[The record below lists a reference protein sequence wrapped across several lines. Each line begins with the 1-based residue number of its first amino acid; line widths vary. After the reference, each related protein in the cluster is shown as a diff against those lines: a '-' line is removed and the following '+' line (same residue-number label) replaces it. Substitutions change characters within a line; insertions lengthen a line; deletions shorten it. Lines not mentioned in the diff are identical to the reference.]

1 MENKDTYN
9 KGYLDAL
16 KAVISVCNQ
25 EVKFDENNLSKV
37 HGDIIG
43 KIGKSFIK
51 GVKQV
56 RTMVEKMIELVEEE

>member
-1 MENKDTYN
+1 MDNKDTYN

-25 EVKFDENNLSKV
+25 EVKFDEDNLSKV
-37 HGDIIG
+37 HGDI
-43 KIGKSFIK
+43 IGKSFIK

-56 RTMVEKMIELVEEE
+56 RAIVEKMIELVKEE

>member
-25 EVKFDENNLSKV
+25 EVKFDEDNLSKV

-43 KIGKSFIK
+43 KSFIK

-56 RTMVEKMIELVEEE
+56 KTMVEKMIELVEEE

>member
-1 MENKDTYN
+1 MDNKDTYN

-25 EVKFDENNLSKV
+25 EVKFDEDNLSKV
-37 HGDIIG
+37 HGDI
-43 KIGKSFIK
+43 IGKSFIK

-56 RTMVEKMIELVEEE
+56 RAMVEKMIELVKEE